1 MTTKEKLSTYDSS
14 AGLEGPLATYDKP
27 FIGTESLQE
36 KELAMA
42 YDLDRAFLEAA
53 EEMRFDWPE
62 FAPAER
68 IKAGI
73 MEIAFGLLLFAALVG
88 LPGVIR
94 MSTSRFMTTI

>member
-62 FAPAER
+62 FPPAER

-94 MSTSRFMTTI
+94 ISTSRFMTTI